1 VLEINESQR
10 PSIGVMTVATNIY
23 FDYWQQMVSSADEQ
37 SFKSDQITFF
47 VFTEQIQKIEAFS
60 RTLKN
65 VKVHGFRVFPHRWP
79 DATLL
84 RYQMFSDQYSNMN
97 TDVLMHLDADMI
109 FASNPWGNI
118 RRLMANNQICLIQHP
133 GFWRSKG
140 LSGVA
145 FYLRH
150 PLTTYKDLRMKISL
164 GGIGAWETRPQSVAF
179 VPRKLRR
186 QYFCGG
192 TWFGPQQAIGEML
205 EELSGQV
212 SEDKKIE
219 VIAKWHD
226 ESHLNKWAS
235 QKSINTFSPELCFD
249 ETYPQLKK
257 LTPSIIAVRKK
268 EKTR

>member
-1 VLEINESQR
+1 VLEIKESQG

-23 FDYWQQMVSSADEQ
+23 FDYWQKMVASADERTMR
-37 SFKSDQITFF
+37 SDQITFF
-47 VFTEQIQKIEAFS
+47 VFSEQIQKIDAFS
-60 RTLKN
+60 KTLKN
-65 VKVHGFRVFPHRWP
+65 VKVIGFRVTPYGWP

-84 RYQMFSDQYSNMN
+84 RYAIFRDHYSMMN
-97 TDVLMHLDADMI
+97 TDVLMHLDADML
-109 FASNPWGNI
+109 FASNPWKNVT
-118 RRLMANNQICLIQHP
+118 RLVANNQICLIQHP
-133 GFWRSKG
+133 GFWRSRG
-140 LSGVA
+140 LSRVI
-145 FYLRH
+145 FYLRN
-150 PLTTYKDLRMKISL
+150 PLTMYKDLRMKISL
-164 GGIGAWETRPQSVAF
+164 GGIGAWETRPQSEAF

-192 TWFGPQQAIGEML
+192 TWFGPRQAIGEML

-226 ESHLNKWAS
+226 ESHLNKWAA

-257 LTPSIIAVRKK
+257 LIPSIIAVRKK
-268 EKTR
+268 EMTR